1 MKKLLLATTL
11 ACCSLITQAVE
22 MSIQAQDALRKV
34 EQADSQVLF
43 IDVRDPVEIMFVGFT
58 DAVHAN
64 IPFMLV
70 DRTRWNED
78 KGVFVVE
85 RNPSFIEQV
94 RAALR
99 ARGLGDDAEII
110 TMCRSGSDRGEP
122 SAKLLRENGF
132 PNARFVVNGF
142 QGDARK
148 EEPQKGLRTLNGWQ
162 NSGLPWST
170 KLNPAKIHRIDLH

>member
-1 MKKLLLATTL
+1 MKKLLLAAAL
-11 ACCSLITQAVE
+11 ACSSWLAHAVD
-22 MSIQAQDALRKV
+22 MPISAQDALAKV
-34 EQADSQVLF
+34 QQADSPVLF

-70 DRTRWNED
+70 DRTRWNAD

-85 RNPSFIEQV
+85 RNPAFIDQV

-110 TMCRSGSDRGEP
+110 TLCRSGSDRGEP
-122 SAKLLRENGF
+122 SAQLLRERGF

-148 EEPQKGLRTLNGWQ
+148 EGPQKGMRTFNGWQ
-162 NSGLPWST
+162 NSGLPWSA
-170 KLNPAKIHRIDLH
+170 KLDPAKIHRVDLH